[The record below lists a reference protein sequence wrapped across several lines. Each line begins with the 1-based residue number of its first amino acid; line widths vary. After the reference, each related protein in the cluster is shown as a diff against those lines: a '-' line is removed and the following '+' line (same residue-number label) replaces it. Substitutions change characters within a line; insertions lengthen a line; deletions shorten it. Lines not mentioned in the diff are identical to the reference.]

1 MRKRHQG
8 QNAACSTCTSK
19 VRHAIA
25 ARALKVLERLK
36 TEIIAQ
42 YQQLA
47 VQGQKPGL
55 AIELAGCVIL
65 ALAREVGCQDG
76 PLVNF
81 GIIFLR

>member
-1 MRKRHQG
+1 
-8 QNAACSTCTSK
+8 
-19 VRHAIA
+19 
-25 ARALKVLERLK
+25 VLERLK

-42 YQQLA
+42 YQRLA

-55 AIELAGCVIL
+55 AIEFAGCVIL